1 MKLKKR
7 TPTDKKRESITI
19 AQSLCDQNL
28 LGAALGDPTTWSRWL
43 SVLRAAFALPMTEQ
57 DKVAC
62 ALAPSEAPHGGLA
75 VRKGVEDGLRI
86 LVHPAS
92 RR

>member
-62 ALAPSEAPHGGLA
+62 ALAPSEAPHGDETGCFAELTA
-75 VRKGVEDGLRI
+75 LIAAFGR
-86 LVHPAS
+86 
-92 RR
+92 